1 MRKDSRARPGAVGKM
16 ASDERGR
23 ADSARH
29 KRGEQLRR
37 WTGSQTDS
45 ESPVMKK
52 KKLAK
57 VKFDDGAVFLAACS
71 SGDTEEVLR
80 LLERGADINHSN
92 VDGLSALHQAC
103 IDENIDM
110 VRFLVECG
118 ANINQADNEGWTPLH
133 AAASCG
139 YFDIAKYLLHHGV
152 SVAAVNNEGELPLDI
167 TEDEAMEEMLQ
178 EELNRQGV
186 DVEAA
191 RKEEQQLMLR
201 DARQWLNRGQVQ
213 DVRHPKSGGS
223 ALHVAAAKSYVDVLK
238 LLIQTGMDI
247 NVRDNDGWT
256 PLHAAAHWGKEEACH
271 ILVENLCDMHAV
283 NKVGQT
289 PFDVAD
295 EDILGYLEELV
306 AKQKALRSEKELK
319 DQEEKLIDI
328 NNTRSTT
335 TQLKSRTSIS
345 RMASKEKQRGEDRM
359 QERHTIERAKEGDV
373 SLHKDD
379 SSSSSSDSEYERECS
394 ETEEETAENA
404 DKKVEL
410 IENMNKLN
418 NNDGVPVPARCVP
431 SSLHIATTTSTTT
444 IVTPTPAL
452 PSPITPASPFK
463 KRVEFLDLAECFH
476 VSRVSRFPTL
486 PEARHE
492 DIHSDDRRDESPAT
506 WRQGLRK
513 TGSYGAL
520 PEAGGTGTTQGV
532 LREKDPSSLMTTG
545 LIRSASSPRLTT
557 AETRERD
564 KLEKDIERRLARVLP
579 TISDGKTVITRRTSS
594 SDAEEKENRDS
605 TGHFGSLLRRRYDDE
620 KKESIL
626 GPIGDGTTGTGQMP
640 PSYRR
645 SESYLLAV
653 GRSSSVPRLTSL
665 YGEPDGRPS
674 FKHFPNNGGIDRNQ
688 FPHRIPIRRVLFSHN
703 EWWLGCNSGPPR
715 NDSYGQR
722 EDGTRPSNVTA
733 SLPATVPTD
742 AGGSSEN
749 RERRRS
755 YLTPVRD
762 EESESQRKARSRQAR
777 QTRRSTQGITLTD
790 LREAEKIRMSSSDQR
805 AKEQPSQEE
814 GRQDSNRTGLETK
827 DTVDSRVRYVR
838 NPITEETNQR
848 TRVTSSAAGTVL
860 LQASKGNSSSI
871 SDSVAQS
878 RTKASSGSSTPTFAT
893 SEADSNG
900 ESAEEE
906 VSADGE
912 RQEGK
917 ARLSVR
923 ERRRPREKRRSTG
936 VSYRPLDSQ
945 SDEPSEH
952 DESNED
958 EVEKGHGEK
967 EKEEAPAGGISS
979 RYNTANTSTGFS
991 DNYRDRYAKRMG
1003 RIESQN
1009 SELSR
1014 RTASTGR
1021 LGDRG
1026 DSKYNKVQD
1035 DAVEEKVKLHKK
1047 LQETQQQLSETVG
1060 ENEKLRKKLQDTQLQ
1075 LAEAK
1080 VQLER
1085 VTQRQERFADRTSL
1099 LEAEKREKRALERKV
1114 SEMEEELKTLG
1125 ELKGDNQRLK
1135 DENAALIRVIS
1146 KLSK

>member
-1 MRKDSRARPGAVGKM
+1 MKM
-16 ASDERGR
+16 CPHLQ
-23 ADSARH
+23 H

-37 WTGSQTDS
+37 WVGSQTDS

-71 SGDTEEVLR
+71 SGDTGEVLR

-152 SVAAVNNEGELPLDI
+152 NVAAVNNEGELPLDI

-201 DARQWLNRGQVQ
+201 DAHQWLNSRRVH

-289 PFDVAD
+289 AFDVAD

-306 AKQKALRSEKELK
+306 AKQKAVSLGTYASSENIFVIETLSS
-319 DQEEKLIDI
+319 L
-328 NNTRSTT
+328 
-335 TQLKSRTSIS
+335 
-345 RMASKEKQRGEDRM
+345 KEKQRGEDRT
-359 QERHTIERAKEGDV
+359 QERKIIERANEGDV

-379 SSSSSSDSEYERECS
+379 SSSSSSDSECEPEGS

-404 DKKVEL
+404 
-410 IENMNKLN
+410 
-418 NNDGVPVPARCVP
+418 G
-431 SSLHIATTTSTTT
+431 
-444 IVTPTPAL
+444 IVD
-452 PSPITPASPFK
+452 F
-463 KRVEFLDLAECFH
+463 RDCFGG
-476 VSRVSRFPTL
+476 SFQSRFPTL
-486 PEARHE
+486 PEARRE
-492 DIHSDDRRDESPAT
+492 DIHSDERRDESPAT

-520 PEAGGTGTTQGV
+520 PEAGSTGTTQGV
-532 LREKDPSSLMTTG
+532 LREKDPSSLTTTG

-557 AETRERD
+557 
-564 KLEKDIERRLARVLP
+564 LEKDIEKRLARVLP
-579 TISDGKTVITRRTSS
+579 TISDGNRTEDKNIVHVHSFHVVIKGKYIHALYCANIDLNKLCFSP
-594 SDAEEKENRDS
+594 
-605 TGHFGSLLRRRYDDE
+605 LCVC
-620 KKESIL
+620 SI
-626 GPIGDGTTGTGQMP
+626 
-640 PSYRR
+640 
-645 SESYLLAV
+645 
-653 GRSSSVPRLTSL
+653 
-665 YGEPDGRPS
+665 
-674 FKHFPNNGGIDRNQ
+674 
-688 FPHRIPIRRVLFSHN
+688 
-703 EWWLGCNSGPPR
+703 
-715 NDSYGQR
+715 
-722 EDGTRPSNVTA
+722 
-733 SLPATVPTD
+733 
-742 AGGSSEN
+742 
-749 RERRRS
+749 RS

-790 LREAEKIRMSSSDQR
+790 LREAEKIRMHSSDQR
-805 AKEQPSQEE
+805 AKEQPQPSQEE
-814 GRQDSNRTGLETK
+814 GKQESNRAGLETK
-827 DTVDSRVRYVR
+827 DILDIRVRYVR
-838 NPITEETNQR
+838 NPITEVCVASTFVVFLIMFYSRMFQR
-848 TRVTSSAAGTVL
+848 KSSAL
-860 LQASKGNSSSI
+860 S
-871 SDSVAQS
+871 
-878 RTKASSGSSTPTFAT
+878 
-893 SEADSNG
+893 G
-900 ESAEEE
+900 ESAEED

-936 VSYRPLDSQ
+936 VSYRPLD
-945 SDEPSEH
+945 
-952 DESNED
+952 
-958 EVEKGHGEK
+958 V
-967 EKEEAPAGGISS
+967 I
-979 RYNTANTSTGFS
+979 F
-991 DNYRDRYAKRMG
+991 
-1003 RIESQN
+1003 
-1009 SELSR
+1009 
-1014 RTASTGR
+1014 
-1021 LGDRG
+1021 
-1026 DSKYNKVQD
+1026 V
-1035 DAVEEKVKLHKK
+1035 
-1047 LQETQQQLSETVG
+1047 
-1060 ENEKLRKKLQDTQLQ
+1060 
-1075 LAEAK
+1075 
-1080 VQLER
+1080 
-1085 VTQRQERFADRTSL
+1085 FASL
-1099 LEAEKREKRALERKV
+1099 LFFFFSFLLCFYFHDCPPPSLSHQLLFQVLSTFLCVVFA
-1114 SEMEEELKTLG
+1114 SIQTLG
-1125 ELKGDNQRLK
+1125 ELKADNQRLK